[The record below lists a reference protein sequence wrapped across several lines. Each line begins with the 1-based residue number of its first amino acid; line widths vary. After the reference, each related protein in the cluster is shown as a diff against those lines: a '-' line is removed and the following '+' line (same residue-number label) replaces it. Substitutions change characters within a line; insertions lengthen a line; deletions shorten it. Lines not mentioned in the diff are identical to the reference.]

1 MAFLDPNRPKY
12 PAQKQALSALLQKI
26 DIMMTDTE
34 KRIEKWVMEMQDV
47 DYDLLYE
54 PGKDNVDPRQK
65 TTTLR
70 R

>member
-1 MAFLDPNRPKY
+1 MVNMPH
-12 PAQKQALSALLQKI
+12 
-26 DIMMTDTE
+26 
-34 KRIEKWVMEMQDV
+34 RIEKWVMEMQDV

-54 PGKDNVDPRQK
+54 PGKDNVDQTQK